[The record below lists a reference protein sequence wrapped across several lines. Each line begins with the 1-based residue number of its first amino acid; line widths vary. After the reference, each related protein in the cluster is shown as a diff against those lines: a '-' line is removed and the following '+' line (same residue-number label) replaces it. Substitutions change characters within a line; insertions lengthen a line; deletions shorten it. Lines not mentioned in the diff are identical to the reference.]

1 MFTQCPACQTVFKL
15 SAETLRAAA
24 GEVRCGRCAEQ
35 FNALRSLAEDPQA
48 FASMQVPQALPQTLA
63 SGTIG
68 AALPLPEPQPDVVF
82 ADPEPDETASPTL
95 ADDPSLAFT
104 LPPGEIDRIFVEARP
119 YHFAPRRGPL
129 ALQGREG
136 LVRQEPQASP
146 GPAPEA
152 ELPPVQES
160 STPAS
165 DAAPDESTLLPEP
178 DQDPSIP
185 VQESFHPPASEGL
198 APEQWL
204 DQALLTR
211 SAPDLV
217 PPRRTGRTLWI
228 AGGVVLAL
236 IFAAQLVHHFRG
248 ELAQASVIGNPL
260 RALYAMTGHPIEL
273 PMNLSAF
280 EIRPWGVTGDTS
292 ADGVLRVRASLIN
305 NAAEP
310 QPWPLLRLKL
320 EDRFGA
326 RVGARDFLPAEYLH
340 RTPPR
345 ILGPGER
352 ADLLI
357 EVVDPGKSAEGFE
370 LDVCEGRAGA
380 RVVCAN
386 DPPAG
391 APPR

>member
-35 FNALRSLAEDPQA
+35 FNALRSLAEEPQA
-48 FASMQVPQALPQTLA
+48 FASMQAEQTEQVVM
-63 SGTIG
+63 SGTTG
-68 AALPLPEPQPDVVF
+68 AALSLPVPPPDPPSEE
-82 ADPEPDETASPTL
+82 AEIDEVASPTL

-119 YHFAPRRGPL
+119 HHFAPRRGPL
-129 ALQGREG
+129 ALQGLEDLGRP
-136 LVRQEPQASP
+136 EPQPPAAPTPEDDLPTAQESRN
-146 GPAPEA
+146 PAPD
-152 ELPPVQES
+152 S
-160 STPAS
+160 I
-165 DAAPDESTLLPEP
+165 PDEPTPPPESAEV
-178 DQDPSIP
+178 PSVDAVEP
-185 VQESFHPPASEGL
+185 SQPTVRAGL
-198 APEQWL
+198 APDQWIE
-204 DQALLTR
+204 QALPTR
-211 SAPDLV
+211 SAPDLA
-217 PPRRTGRTLWI
+217 PPRRIGRNLWF
-228 AGGVVLAL
+228 AGGAVLTVLLGAQLTHHYRDVLA
-236 IFAAQLVHHFRG
+236 RTP
-248 ELAQASVIGNPL
+248 VIGNPL
-260 RALYAMTGHPIEL
+260 RSLYALSGHPIEQS
-273 PMNLSAF
+273 MNLSAF

-340 RTPPR
+340 RTPPQT
-345 ILGPGER
+345 LGPGDR

-357 EVVDPGKSAEGFE
+357 EVVDPGKRAEGFE
-370 LDVCEGRAGA
+370 LDVCEGPAGA

-391 APPR
+391 GRPR